1 MPTDAQ
7 VSIFCGFD
15 NLFLLEP
22 RTAQVHRKDDACDKE
37 HGDAD
42 AGQVADAL
50 EAAVSR
56 EQEPDKTSNG
66 GGGTCHHVAA
76 GGVHQLAER
85 QVLVAYP

>member
-1 MPTDAQ
+1 MC
-7 VSIFCGFD
+7 IELL
-15 NLFLLEP
+15 LFQP
-22 RTAQVHRKDDACDKE
+22 RTTQVHRKDDACNQE

-56 EQEPDKTSNG
+56 EQEPDKARDG